1 MNCQEFDKLIIDY
14 IEGDLASNQNKVV
27 EDHLKH
33 CHKCKIAFE
42 KYNEIILN
50 TNQLPN
56 FRCPDTV
63 IEKVYSSI
71 PVKKRRIPRPMKIYW
86 NISKSLS
93 WKIRYAVAAAAVIL
107 TVLMFYPGG
116 EKPGY
121 DQQIYTAEEIE
132 KARRDVETAF
142 GYLRYSVLK
151 AENAV
156 ETYVVKESLNKSFK
170 ITINN
175 ILKPLLNGG

>member
-1 MNCQEFDKLIIDY
+1 
-14 IEGDLASNQNKVV
+14 
-27 EDHLKH
+27 
-33 CHKCKIAFE
+33 
-42 KYNEIILN
+42 
-50 TNQLPN
+50 
-56 FRCPDTV
+56 V
-63 IEKVYSSI
+63 IEKVYGSI
-71 PVKKRRIPRPMKIYW
+71 PVKKRRIPSLVE